1 MHEGDLNLTDSDELL
16 LGKMLDSRLPR
27 LPLLNTLLGNEIH
40 NEAHLLGHSKVSGT
54 AYSNGARDR
63 WI

>member
-1 MHEGDLNLTDSDELL
+1 MHEGDLNLADSDELL
-16 LGKMLDSRLPR
+16 LGKTLDSRLPR
-27 LPLLNTLLGNEIH
+27 LPLLNTLLGNEIR

-54 AYSNGARDR
+54 ACSNGARDR